1 MGISLLIPTRG
12 RPESMERFARSV
24 DATTSSL
31 ENVEIVFGI
40 DKGDTDSFTKANEL
54 SKSLQIAIQ
63 VKEMTPWHDG
73 DVNLASYWNQCYVAS
88 KYDIVGYFGDDV
100 VFHTKGWDAIVA
112 QLLKNTTLMI
122 APNSVHQPMVRHRGI
137 FSGPAADLFF
147 THKSV
152 HSLFGY
158 YLHESLRRY
167 CTDMVLEFIY
177 KRSGTFRYCDYI
189 VTEHIT
195 TYAFP
200 KITDDT
206 HIRMAKWGAEGF
218 SLFESD
224 MIQKEIIRC
233 SDLLN
238 DMVLK
243 FKTRKGTNILQRRS
257 RGINGYNSDT
267 N

>member
-12 RPESMERFARSV
+12 RPESMERFVRSV
-24 DATTSSL
+24 DTTASFP

-40 DKGDTDSFTKANEL
+40 DREDAASFAKAIDL
-54 SKSLQIAIQ
+54 SKDLRIAIQ
-63 VKEMTPWHDG
+63 SKEMIPWHDG
-73 DVNLASYWNQCYVAS
+73 DINLASYWNQCYAIS

-100 VFHTKGWDAIVA
+100 VFRTKGWDTLVSN
-112 QLLKNTTLMI
+112 LLKDTTLMI
-122 APNSVHQPMVRHRGI
+122 APNSVHNPLIRRCGV
-137 FSGPAADLFF
+137 FSGRAADLFF

-152 HSLFGY
+152 HTLFGY

-177 KRSGTFRYCDYI
+177 KRSGRFRYCEGI

-200 KITDDT
+200 EITDDT
-206 HIRMAKWGAEGF
+206 HLRMAKWGAEGF
-218 SLFESD
+218 ALFESD
-224 MIQKEIIRC
+224 MIQNEIIRC

-243 FKTRKGTNILQRRS
+243 LKKRAGTNLLQKCSRR
-257 RGINGYNSDT
+257 
-267 N
+267 